1 METPK
6 EYLYRLYSVKVEF
19 LNGIAGG
26 TPLNKGLISEHM
38 RLFAQGVSNP
48 LKYAKEVEG
57 EVTEE
62 AMEAYLARCSSGF
75 PVDKDGIYLRGFQL
89 NAMLKDA
96 AQRMKATLTRKGLSN
111 TIRDGGVL
119 FPDRIYLGTTPL
131 IIERPVKPDN
141 GPSNIKV
148 FQVAE
153 GVTID
158 LPCAVLENED
168 LPDKL
173 WRQMWI
179 VAQGIGLGANR
190 HLGYGRFTAIIEEK
204 GNANVED
211 GYPIPQTVGAT
222 SQPKKGRAKP

>member
-1 METPK
+1 MDTPDK
-6 EYLYRLYSVKVEF
+6 FLYRKYSVNMEF

-38 RLFAQGVSNP
+38 RLFAHGVSNP

-75 PVDKDGIYLRGFQL
+75 PVDQNGIYLRGFQL

-96 AQRMKATLTRKGLSN
+96 AQRMKATVVHKGLGN

-153 GVTID
+153 GVKVTI
-158 LPCAVLENED
+158 PCAVLENGD
-168 LPDKL
+168 LPDIL
-173 WRQMWI
+173 WRQMWV

-190 HLGYGRFTAIIEEK
+190 HLGYGRFTAAIEDK
-204 GNANVED
+204 GHADVEA
-211 GYPIPQTVGAT
+211 GYPVPQSVGAT
-222 SQPKKGRAKP
+222 DEGKKGRKG